1 MLIAD
6 RNEPLLHQE
15 KENGQ
20 NKAYLVLSEE
30 ERAKGFVRPVR
41 DSYAHLGKEIE
52 QEAGAI
58 IQELTQGLVDCSDW
72 AKSHYTIENGYVAYL
87 KYPEEKSPLVG
98 RFIKEE
104 ELKNIKEKRKFIEG
118 CGAVTRMN
126 QALAE
131 TYAMNP
137 KFYGATFCIG
147 CKEHLP
153 VDEFVW
159 EGTNEKVGS

>member
-1 MLIAD
+1 MLTTD
-6 RNEPLLHQE
+6 RNDPSLNEV

-20 NKAYLVLSEE
+20 NQAYLVLSEE
-30 ERAKGFVRPVR
+30 ERGKGFVRPVR
-41 DSYAHLGKEIE
+41 DSYVHLGKELE
-52 QEAGAI
+52 QEKGT
-58 IQELTQGLVDCSDW
+58 IQELIEGVTDCSDW
-72 AKSHYTIENGYVAYL
+72 ARSYYTVENGYTAYL

-104 ELKNIKEKRKFIEG
+104 ELKSIREKRKFIEG

-131 TYAMNP
+131 TYARNP
-137 KFYGATFCIG
+137 KFYGATFCVG

-159 EGTNEKVGS
+159 EGTDEKVGS

>member
-1 MLIAD
+1 MITVD
-6 RNEPLLHQE
+6 RNDPNLNEV

-30 ERAKGFVRPVR
+30 ERAKGFVRPIR
-41 DSYAHLGKEIE
+41 DSYVHLGKEIE
-52 QEAGAI
+52 QEEGT
-58 IQELTQGLVDCSDW
+58 IQELIEGVTDCSDW
-72 AKSHYTIENGYVAYL
+72 ARSYYTIENGYVAYL

-118 CGAVTRMN
+118 CGAVTKMN

-131 TYAMNP
+131 TYARNP
-137 KFYGATFCIG
+137 KFYGATFCVG